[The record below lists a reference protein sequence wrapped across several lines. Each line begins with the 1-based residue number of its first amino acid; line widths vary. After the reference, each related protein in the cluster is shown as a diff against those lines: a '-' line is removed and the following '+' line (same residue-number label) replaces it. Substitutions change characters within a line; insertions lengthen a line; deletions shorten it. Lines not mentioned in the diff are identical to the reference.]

1 MSPKHLW
8 IVLIIATI
16 VCSTSGHSG
25 AAKEETTPA
34 DVWQKFKESSARVIT
49 ALRNMAA
56 VLTAPRLKDRQGIC
70 VWKIC
75 SRPLKKTN
83 SIPEV
88 KPLETGGGLSDVKM
102 IAILKSL
109 ENSSLVNTYSKEI
122 IGKVLINR
130 NSKKI

>member
-1 MSPKHLW
+1 MDKKSLW
-8 IVLIIATI
+8 IVLIIATM
-16 VCSTSGHSG
+16 VCSASCQSGEAKKG
-25 AAKEETTPA
+25 ARSLSA
-34 DVWQKFKESSARVIT
+34 WQKFKALRTGAIT
-49 ALRNMAA
+49 GLRNMAD
-56 VLTAPRLKDRQGIC
+56 VLTAPKLKNRQDIC